1 MVQNTVVTQ
10 EIHTMH
16 NVVILATFNLLFH
29 RKNKKKR
36 QSVENRI
43 LNAVQE
49 PIIQQIFYGEKNEQE
64 TTKADFVR

>member
-16 NVVILATFNLLFH
+16 NVVILATFNLLLH

-64 TTKADFVR
+64 TTKADLVR